1 MGNAY
6 AVIMAG
12 GSGTRLW
19 PLSRK
24 HRPKPLIHLV
34 EKERTMVQ
42 IAVRRLHPL
51 FTPDRILLVANKQ
64 LTPLLRDQ
72 IPEVP
77 EENFIVEPEGRDTA
91 PAVGLAAIHVRHRDP
106 EGVMVVLTADH
117 HIADEET
124 FRNALAVAIDTA
136 QKGGVVTL
144 GIKASYPST
153 GFGYI
158 ERGELW
164 KTENGLDIFALK
176 QFHEKPDQATAE
188 EYIASGNYSW
198 NSGMFIWPVDRVMAE
213 FERNVPDLHRSLE
226 QLAAV
231 IGQPAYEETI
241 ARVWPDMP
249 RISVDYAL
257 IEKIDR
263 EAYVIPVEMGWAD
276 IGNFGTLY
284 DLLSSYEGEN
294 VTNSDEAPLL
304 IDANRTLIFSNRL
317 VAVLGLE
324 DLVIVDTDDILL
336 VCDYNRAQDV
346 KKLVEQLK
354 KEKRDR
360 YL

>member
-24 HRPKPLIHLV
+24 DHPKPLIPLV

-51 FTPDRILLVANKQ
+51 FSPESILIVANEQ
-64 LTPLLRDQ
+64 LTPLLQIQ
-72 IPEVP
+72 IPEIP
-77 EENFIVEPEGRDTA
+77 AENFIVEPEGRDTA
-91 PAVGLAAIHVRHRDP
+91 PAVGLGAIHVQHRDP
-106 EGVMVVLTADH
+106 DGVMVVLTADH

-136 QKGGVVTL
+136 RKGGVVTL
-144 GIKASYPST
+144 GIKPSYPST
-153 GFGYI
+153 GLGYI
-158 ERGELW
+158 ERGVLW
-164 KTENGLDIFALK
+164 KTLNGLDVFTLE
-176 QFHEKPDQATAE
+176 QFREKPDQKTAE
-188 EYIASGNYSW
+188 QYISSGNFSW

-213 FERNVPDLHRSLE
+213 FERNVPELHHSLE

-231 IGQPAYEETI
+231 VGQPAYEETI

-257 IEKIDR
+257 MEKIDR
-263 EAYVIPVEMGWAD
+263 EAYVIPVEMGWTD
-276 IGNFGTLY
+276 IGNFSTLY
-284 DLLSSYEGEN
+284 DLLSGYQGEN
-294 VTNSDEAPLL
+294 ITNSEEGALL
-304 IDANRTLIFSNRL
+304 VDASRMLIFSNRL

-336 VCDYNRAQDV
+336 VCHYDRAQDV
-346 KKLVEQLK
+346 KKLVEQLE